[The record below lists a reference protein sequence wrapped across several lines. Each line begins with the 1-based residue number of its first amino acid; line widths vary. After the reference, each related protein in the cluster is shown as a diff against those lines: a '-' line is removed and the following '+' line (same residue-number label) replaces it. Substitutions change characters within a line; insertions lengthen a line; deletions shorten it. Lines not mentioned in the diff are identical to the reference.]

1 MLRFQ
6 EPSNIQRG
14 KTFHFSSKCTV
25 LSPFWHLIIVTEM
38 SSSSWNHLYL
48 PYTPPLFFLVV
59 VVVLPDAV
67 CLWKGY
73 CPQVCTC
80 SRAFPY
86 CILIK
91 VCRIPSYYMLFLD
104 FIFKMIIV
112 FCHWD
117 RYKYT
122 HIHTYPNVPS
132 WCPCLETAGMNWY
145 FDHICLYMQWLSKL
159 SLRGLH
165 LPCMGEALRLITST
179 TNKATLET
187 FKLSTLLA
195 LLIIWPSMFFIL

>member
-1 MLRFQ
+1 MHESVFHLLSLPVSLCLDFRNPAIYREERLFTSA
-6 EPSNIQRG
+6 PS
-14 KTFHFSSKCTV
+14 V
-25 LSPFWHLIIVTEM
+25 LSSPLSDISLIVVTEM

-48 PYTPPLFFLVV
+48 PYTPPFFWWWWWSYLMLFACEKVI
-59 VVVLPDAV
+59 V
-67 CLWKGY
+67 C
-73 CPQVCTC
+73 CAC

-132 WCPCLETAGMNWY
+132 WCPGLETAG
-145 FDHICLYMQWLSKL
+145 
-159 SLRGLH
+159 
-165 LPCMGEALRLITST
+165 
-179 TNKATLET
+179 TN
-187 FKLSTLLA
+187 
-195 LLIIWPSMFFIL
+195 